1 MLEGAPNPAQEDC
14 VTVGF
19 VVGDIVLRLCS
30 TLPKQ
35 LTFKVYFDKYFTF
48 VEVLMKLKEWG
59 MWAIDTL
66 RQDHIRG
73 CALKNEKD

>member
-1 MLEGAPNPAQEDC
+1 MLEGAPNPAQEDF

-35 LTFKVYFDKYFTF
+35 LTFKVYFDNYFTF
-48 VEVLMKLKEWG
+48 VEVLMKPKE
-59 MWAIDTL
+59 
-66 RQDHIRG
+66 
-73 CALKNEKD
+73 